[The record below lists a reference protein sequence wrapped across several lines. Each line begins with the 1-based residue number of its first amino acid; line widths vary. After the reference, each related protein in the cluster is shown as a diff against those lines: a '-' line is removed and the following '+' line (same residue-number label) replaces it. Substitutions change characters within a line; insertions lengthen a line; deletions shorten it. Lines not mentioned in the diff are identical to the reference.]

1 MKTRKFTAL
10 VLACI
15 ALCAVFTGCKN
26 KDTENKTDK
35 ITISEVTHSIFY
47 APMYAAVNNGYFS
60 DENIEIELIN
70 AGGADKVMTSLLTG
84 GADIGFAGPE
94 AVIYVC
100 ARGKENYPKVF
111 AQLTQCDGS
120 FLVGRSENHDFT
132 WQDLRGSTI
141 LPGRKGG
148 IPYMTLLYCLNKN
161 GMEVG
166 KDVFFDDSIRFD
178 AMTGAFLSGTGD
190 YVTVFEPGATA
201 IEKEGKGYIL
211 ASIGEEG
218 GQVPYTTYFANSEYL
233 EENSRLVQRFTKA
246 VYKGRQFVAQSSAEE
261 IAQAISYAF
270 PDTDLAT
277 LTTVIQRYK
286 DIGAYSESCA
296 MTHESF
302 NRLCDILKNAG
313 ELEKNVSFEDIV
325 DNSFAQNAI
334 QERQT

>member
-1 MKTRKFTAL
+1 MNLRKFGATVLTA
-10 VLACI
+10 VT
-15 ALCAVFTGCKN
+15 LCTVFTGCKSIN
-26 KDTENKTDK
+26 DENDIDK

-47 APMYAAVNNGYFS
+47 APMYAAINNGYFA

-70 AGGADKVMTSLLTG
+70 AGGADKVMTALLTG
-84 GADIGFAGPE
+84 SADIGFAGPE
-94 AVIYVC
+94 AVIYVY
-100 ARGKENYPKVF
+100 AQGKENYPKVF
-111 AQLTQCDGS
+111 AQLTRCDGS
-120 FLVGRSENHDFT
+120 FLVGREENENFS

-161 GMEVG
+161 DMEVG
-166 KDVFFDDSIRFD
+166 KDVFFEDSIRFD

-218 GQVPYTTYFANSEYL
+218 GQVPYTTYFANGEYL
-233 EENSRLVQRFTKA
+233 AENSYLVQRFTNA
-246 VYKGRQFVAQSSAEE
+246 IYKGLQFVAQNSAQEV
-261 IAQAISYAF
+261 AQAISYAF
-270 PDTDLAT
+270 PDTDYET

-286 DIGAYSESCA
+286 DIGAYSESGV
-296 MTHESF
+296 MTQESF

-313 ELEKNVSFEDIV
+313 ELEKTVSFDDIV
-325 DNSFAQNAI
+325 DNSFAEKAMQ
-334 QERQT
+334 